1 MTVSEIPM
9 QTQTFSSDGFVP
21 EDEVL
26 RAARA
31 RADALGVAVPSP
43 TAGATLRF
51 LAALL
56 DAHSVIEIGTGAGV
70 SALWMLRGMRPDGV
84 LTSVD
89 ADPEHQRAA
98 KQAFA
103 DAGLPTNRTRL
114 IPGHANDVLPRLT
127 DGGYDLMWVS
137 GDPGDYAEHLREAPR
152 LLRVGGVVAFA
163 DGQRAVNREPDPRS
177 AAVRD
182 VARTLL
188 DSEQFAAVLLPV
200 GTGILAG
207 TKRPVR

>member
-1 MTVSEIPM
+1 MTVSDILVQM
-9 QTQTFSSDGFVP
+9 QSTDSDGFVP

-43 TAGATLRF
+43 SAGAALRF

-103 DAGLPTNRTRL
+103 DSGLPANRTRL
-114 IPGHANDVLPRLT
+114 IAGHAGDVLPRLT

-137 GDPGDYAEHLREAPR
+137 GDPTEYAEHLREAPR

-163 DGQRAVNREPDPRS
+163 DGQRAVLRESDPRS

-182 VARTLL
+182 LGRALL
-188 DSEQFAAVLLPV
+188 DSEQFAAVLLPI
-200 GTGILAG
+200 GSGILAG
-207 TKRPVR
+207 TKRPAR

>member
-1 MTVSEIPM
+1 MTVSDILMQM
-9 QTQTFSSDGFVP
+9 QTTDTDGFVP

-43 TAGATLRF
+43 TTGATLRF

-56 DAHSVIEIGTGAGV
+56 DAHSVIEIGTGTGV

-98 KQAFA
+98 KQTFA
-103 DAGLPTNRTRL
+103 DAGLPANRTRL

-137 GDPGDYAEHLREAPR
+137 GDPTDYAEHLREAPR
-152 LLRVGGVVAFA
+152 LLRVGGVVAFS
-163 DGQRAVNREPDPRS
+163 DGQRALSREPDPRS

-188 DSEQFAAVLLPV
+188 DSEQFAAVLLPI

>member
-1 MTVSEIPM
+1 MTVSEILMQM
-9 QTQTFSSDGFVP
+9 QTTDSDGFVP

-26 RAARA
+26 RTARA

-43 TAGATLRF
+43 SAGAALRF

-103 DAGLPTNRTRL
+103 DAGLPSNRTRL
-114 IPGHANDVLPRLT
+114 IAGHAADVLPRLT

-137 GDPGDYAEHLREAPR
+137 GDPTEYAEHLREAPR

-163 DGQRAVNREPDPRS
+163 EGQRAVLRESDSRS

-182 VARTLL
+182 LGRALL
-188 DSEQFAAVLLPV
+188 DSEQFAAVLLPI
-200 GTGILAG
+200 GSGILAG
-207 TKRPVR
+207 TKRPAR

>member
-1 MTVSEIPM
+1 
-9 QTQTFSSDGFVP
+9 
-21 EDEVL
+21 
-26 RAARA
+26 
-31 RADALGVAVPSP
+31 
-43 TAGATLRF
+43 
-51 LAALL
+51 LL
-56 DAHSVIEIGTGAGV
+56 DAHSVIEIGTGTGV

-98 KQAFA
+98 KQTFA

-114 IPGHANDVLPRLT
+114 IPGHAGDVLPRLT

-137 GDPGDYAEHLREAPR
+137 GDPSDYAEHLREAPR

-163 DGQRAVNREPDPRS
+163 DGQRAMNREPDPRS

-188 DSEQFAAVLLPV
+188 DSDSFAAVLLP
-200 GTGILAG
+200 
-207 TKRPVR
+207 

>member
-31 RADALGVAVPSP
+31 RAQALGVVVPSP

-51 LAALL
+51 LTALL

-98 KQAFA
+98 KETFA

-114 IPGHANDVLPRLT
+114 IPGHASDVLPRLT
-127 DGGYDLMWVS
+127 DGGYDLMWIS
-137 GDPGDYAEHLREAPR
+137 GDPADYAEHLSEAPR

-163 DGQRAVNREPDPRS
+163 DGQRAVSREPDARS
-177 AAVRD
+177 AAVRE

-188 DSEQFAAVLLPV
+188 DSDQFAAVLLPV

>member
-1 MTVSEIPM
+1 MSVFDTLMPM
-9 QTQTFSSDGFVP
+9 QTTDSDGFVP

-31 RADALGVAVPSP
+31 RADVLGVAVPSP
-43 TAGATLRF
+43 SAGAALRF

-70 SALWMLRGMRPDGV
+70 SAVWMVRGMRPDGV

-98 KQAFA
+98 KQTFA
-103 DAGLPTNRTRL
+103 DAGLPANRTRL
-114 IPGHANDVLPRLT
+114 IAGHAGDVLPRLT

-137 GDPGDYAEHLREAPR
+137 GDPTDYAEHLREAPR

-163 DGQRAVNREPDPRS
+163 DGQRATSRDGDPRS

-182 VARTLL
+182 IGRALL
-188 DSEQFAAVLLPV
+188 DSEQFAAVLLPI

-207 TKRPVR
+207 TKRPAR